1 MSIYYWIYISALIQ
15 TTITALVL
23 AVFGWSR
30 RKSVPGALHF
40 SLLMCAIALWSAAAS
55 VEAASTDIQTKILW
69 SKLEYIG
76 AAPSPVF
83 LLLFSLHYADDE
95 KRLSLIKTLMLWAIP
110 ATILLS
116 AFTNDSHFLFWSG
129 FTPATGSDPILR
141 YGHGPLFLLS
151 YALISIVIVLS
162 IAVLIRA
169 ARRQSGLHRD
179 QTRIIIIGTFLPFI
193 STSLYVSGW
202 KAIQGVDISPLFF
215 LPASLL
221 IAWGMFRYK
230 LFDLVPVARH
240 VLIER
245 MSDGVIVIDRLHR
258 IADMNPEARNML
270 SAHRE
275 ILGTQIESLFPPWN
289 ILIERLG
296 DSQEVQMEFPYGDDK
311 NKRWLDIKLSTLKDS
326 GKPVK
331 GLLMMMRDVT
341 ERHQSEEVLR
351 KAKEETEAANRELTE
366 AIIQLKVMAEK
377 AEGANRAKSHFLAN
391 MSHEIRTPMNGI
403 VGMADLLLDTDL
415 SVPQRGYAEIIKS
428 SSDTLLIIIN
438 DILDFSR
445 IEAGKMNI
453 ENTDFDIRAAIEE
466 TADLVALKA
475 QQKGLELICVI
486 KPEVPAYLR
495 GDPNRLR
502 QVFTNLAYNAV
513 KFTDKGEIYIET
525 DILSTSD
532 SEMTLLFTFRDT
544 GIGIPA
550 EKMDMLFKPFTQ
562 LEYSASSGTGLGLSI
577 SKKLIEMMGGQIS
590 VTSNEGRG
598 STFQFTACFQKLQ
611 HKKGIDSPS
620 IDFTGMHI
628 IIIDDNCTS
637 LEVLKLLAASWG
649 FCTVTHRNCAEAI
662 KTLNEWKG
670 QSRACDVIILDALH
684 EKEKNTAFLSMIK
697 KEPLHAG
704 VPVVLLVPLA
714 EIAEMHSL
722 MTSGFSACLTKP
734 VRAEHLKS
742 DLAAVCGMVPKGDI
756 ESAREREMT
765 GRAGHSSRN
774 VKILAADDNSTS
786 RIVLH
791 SILDK
796 LGYRA
801 DMVINGC
808 EVLKALES
816 THYDLLLLDC
826 QMPEM
831 DGYEAARQIRDADSP
846 VFNPHLPIIALTAHA
861 IKGERERCLKAGMS
875 DYLSK
880 PVQPHHLKETI
891 ERWISMEE
899 RSGNERHAAP
909 DIDNAHPVFDYHSL
923 LQRFGDASD
932 SIQLVCQSF
941 LGDMD
946 VQLEQ
951 LRIALI
957 EKDMETARRSIH
969 TIKGSAAQ
977 ICGMALSDASFNIEK
992 LIINGDLDAAIH
1004 TLPLLAR
1011 HYEELKDEMNRH
1023 LSASLKLT

>member
-1 MSIYYWIYISALIQ
+1 MSMYYWLYISALIQ

-23 AVFGWSR
+23 AIFGWSR

-76 AAPSPVF
+76 AAPAPVF
-83 LLLFSLHYADDE
+83 LLLFSLHYACEE

-110 ATILLS
+110 ATILIS
-116 AFTNDSHFLFWSG
+116 AFTNDSHYLFWND
-129 FTPATGSDPILR
+129 FTPSTGSDPILR
-141 YGHGPLFLLS
+141 YGHGPLFLLA
-151 YALISIVIVLS
+151 YALISIVIVIS

-169 ARRQSGLHRD
+169 SRRQSGLHRD

-275 ILGTQIESLFPPWN
+275 ILGTQIESLFPPWS

-296 DSQEVQMEFPYGDDK
+296 DSPEVQMEFPCGDNK
-311 NKRWLDIKLSTLKDS
+311 NERWLDIKLLTLEDS
-326 GKPVK
+326 GKLIK

-366 AIIQLKVMAEK
+366 AIIQLKVMAKK
-377 AEGANRAKSHFLAN
+377 AEAANRAKSYFLAN

-403 VGMADLLLDTDL
+403 VGMADLLLDTEL
-415 SVPQRGYAEIIKS
+415 SLPQRGYAEIIKS
-428 SSDTLLIIIN
+428 SSDTLLVIIN

-445 IEAGKMNI
+445 IEAGKINI

-466 TADLVALKA
+466 TADLIALKA

-486 KPEVPAYLR
+486 KPEVPQYLR

-513 KFTDKGEIYIET
+513 KFTHKGEISIEA

-532 SEMTLLFTFRDT
+532 SEVTLRCTFRDT

-562 LEYSASSGTGLGLSI
+562 LEYSASAGTGLGLSI

-590 VTSNEGRG
+590 VTSNEGSG

-611 HKKGIDSPS
+611 QKKGIDRPS
-620 IDFTGMHI
+620 IDFTGRHI

-637 LEVLKLLAASWG
+637 LEALKLLTASWG
-649 FCTVTHRNCAEAI
+649 FSTVTHRNCEEAI
-662 KTLNEWKG
+662 ETLSEWTG
-670 QSRACDVIILDALH
+670 QNLACDAIILDALQ

-697 KEPLHAG
+697 KEPLHAR
-704 VPVVLLVPLA
+704 VPVILLVPLA
-714 EIAEMHSL
+714 EIAEMHTL
-722 MTSGFSACLTKP
+722 VTSGFSACLTKP
-734 VRAEHLKS
+734 VKAEHLKS

-756 ESAREREMT
+756 KSAREIGIREIT
-765 GRAGHSSRN
+765 GRAGHSSHN

-786 RIVLH
+786 RMVLH
-791 SILDK
+791 SILTK

-831 DGYEAARQIRDADSP
+831 DGYETARQIRDADSP

-861 IKGERERCLKAGMS
+861 IKGERERCLEAGMS

-880 PVQPHHLKETI
+880 PVQLHHLKDTI
-891 ERWISMEE
+891 ERWISLEE

-909 DIDNAHPVFDYHSL
+909 YIDNAHPVFDYYSL
-923 LQRFGDASD
+923 LQRFGDARD
-932 SIQLVCQSF
+932 SMQLVCQSF
-941 LGDMD
+941 LGDMA
-946 VQLEQ
+946 VQLEH
-951 LRIALI
+951 LRNALI

-977 ICGMALSDASFNIEK
+977 ICGMALSDASFNTEK
-992 LIINGDLDAAIH
+992 LIINGDLDAATN
-1004 TLPLLAR
+1004 TLPQLAR
-1011 HYEELKDEMNRH
+1011 HYEDLKDLMNRH
-1023 LSASLKLT
+1023 LSAS